1 VYNVRPLKNAA
12 AKRSSLRINLRAV
25 AIMAGIAAAAAAAAA
40 ERDRADHD
48 V

>member
-25 AIMAGIAAAAAAAAA
+25 AIMAGIAAAAAAAA